1 MKKDRNFFEK
11 EKIVVPF
18 FRPYINS
25 DDRNYV
31 QKSLR
36 SHILTNGPII
46 KDFENKFARYTNAPY
61 SIAVSSATSALHLA
75 LRVQA

>member
-36 SHILTNGPII
+36 SHILTKFLRNFLTKIRVNSKSMSKSKIFQINII
-46 KDFENKFARYTNAPY
+46 FQLWR
-61 SIAVSSATSALHLA
+61 LHLK
-75 LRVQA
+75 L